1 MIIRGK
7 GNSVE
12 FVPENDLECYQL
24 GFMFRDTPHELSIKE
39 KKLDKLTISTAN
51 IWKHLTNT

>member
-39 KKLDKLTISTAN
+39 KIRNFKVK
-51 IWKHLTNT
+51 IWRLL